1 MAAGNQLNKKYRIQF
16 FGSDKP
22 TKKILIMENSITYH
36 GKKTE
41 IGWNGNWGMAAS
53 KAENDYVHILYENSK
68 KICTEVQFC
77 VVQISS
83 LEIDFCNESL
93 FKEFEIIKN
102 YVPDIAILRFGENI
116 KADRY
121 DPVELEKSYESFIRN
136 YLLCNNSNLIFTTCF
151 WKNKFVDDLIRKY
164 CSICGGNLVELGDLG
179 DDDFMKALGLFEH
192 SGVANHPGDIG
203 MKMIAER
210 IYQIVKRL
218 L

>member
-77 VVQISS
+77 GVQISS
-83 LEIDFCNESL
+83 LDIDFC
-93 FKEFEIIKN
+93 
-102 YVPDIAILRFGENI
+102 
-116 KADRY
+116 
-121 DPVELEKSYESFIRN
+121 
-136 YLLCNNSNLIFTTCF
+136 
-151 WKNKFVDDLIRKY
+151 
-164 CSICGGNLVELGDLG
+164 
-179 DDDFMKALGLFEH
+179 
-192 SGVANHPGDIG
+192 
-203 MKMIAER
+203 
-210 IYQIVKRL
+210 
-218 L
+218 